1 MSLFLLND
9 FFSVCQV
16 AVGTWLFII
25 GRCRPFFA
33 QHSMNRIDM
42 LFSINGLLILKDPI
56 SVIHLRATAIKCK
69 LIIAMI
75 LLINNIR
82 RKARQACFPLAVPKT
97 IIVNGN

>member
-1 MSLFLLND
+1 MIF
-9 FFSVCQV
+9 FFSVSSGGWV
-16 AVGTWLFII
+16 RGYLLLVVVGLF
-25 GRCRPFFA
+25 PA

-56 SVIHLRATAIKCK
+56 SVIHLRAPAIKCK

-82 RKARQACFPLAVPKT
+82 RKAMQACFPLAVPKT